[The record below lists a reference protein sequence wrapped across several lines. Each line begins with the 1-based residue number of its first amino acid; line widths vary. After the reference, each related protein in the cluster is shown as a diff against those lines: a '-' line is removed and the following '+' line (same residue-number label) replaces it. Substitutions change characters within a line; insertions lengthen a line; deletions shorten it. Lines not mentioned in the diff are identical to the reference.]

1 MSEHSEEK
9 SLPASANKLRDA
21 RKKGQV
27 SKSQDLVTG
36 LVILSCT
43 LYLVAT
49 SAELEQQ
56 VRAFLELVARV
67 YVEPFETVWPRIMGM
82 AQSLLVRAVV
92 PILAVT
98 VVVVSLTNILVM
110 GGAVFAVEP
119 ILPQFERI
127 SPVAGLKRIFSMRSL
142 IELIKALLKM
152 LALGVAFVLVYRN
165 GLQNLMESSACGTA
179 CLYSSFFQLLTPL
192 VITGIAAFLLVGAV
206 DVLIQRWLFAKD
218 MRMSKSDQKR
228 EHKDMDGDPLIRRE
242 RNRQR
247 SEMQASTAK
256 RGVHHA
262 TLLIGAAGGW
272 VVGVRYVR
280 GETPVPVIVCR
291 AQAEG
296 SHALLDDARRLN
308 KPVAVNAELAARIA
322 LRPVGSPLPDDT
334 FQVVA
339 DLLVGARLL

>member
-9 SLPASANKLRDA
+9 SLPVSAKKLRDA

-206 DVLIQRWLFAKD
+206 DVLIQRWLYAKD

-247 SEMQASTAK
+247 S
-256 RGVHHA
+256 
-262 TLLIGAAGGW
+262 
-272 VVGVRYVR
+272 
-280 GETPVPVIVCR
+280 
-291 AQAEG
+291 
-296 SHALLDDARRLN
+296 
-308 KPVAVNAELAARIA
+308 
-322 LRPVGSPLPDDT
+322 
-334 FQVVA
+334 
-339 DLLVGARLL
+339 